1 MTALNSEI
9 TISITF
15 ADTSLLSAK
24 NLVFSPEVSGKTS
37 NIIVKLKRGTLSR
50 QQKEQK
56 QSNSSIKKR
65 EDLTVMWE

>member
-1 MTALNSEI
+1 MKALNSEI

-24 NLVFSPEVSGKTS
+24 NPTFSPEVSGKTS